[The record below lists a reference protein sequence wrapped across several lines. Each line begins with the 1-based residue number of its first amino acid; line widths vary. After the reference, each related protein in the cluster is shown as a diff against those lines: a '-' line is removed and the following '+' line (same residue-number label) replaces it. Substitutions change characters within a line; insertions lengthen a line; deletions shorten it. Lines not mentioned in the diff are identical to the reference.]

1 AYRRKRRR
9 CANQLNWEPV
19 QCSGASR
26 PARFRCPQ
34 TPSAKMGASA
44 LGLPLI
50 LGARPLFA
58 RSARCASN
66 ARAAPP
72 RAPDPVGQLDR
83 SRGRPPPSLPG
94 ARPLAPGSLH
104 LPAALEGAAD
114 RDHVDVLEVA
124 ADWDEIGRAHV

>member
-1 AYRRKRRR
+1 M
-9 CANQLNWEPV
+9 
-19 QCSGASR
+19 S
-26 PARFRCPQ
+26 
-34 TPSAKMGASA
+34 ASA

-50 LGARPLFA
+50 PGARPLLA

-72 RAPDPVGQLDR
+72 RAPDPAGQLDR

-124 ADWDEIGRAHV
+124 ADWDAVRDAGHADAEGLDEPGEVERRRLALGGRVGGRSEERRVGKECR